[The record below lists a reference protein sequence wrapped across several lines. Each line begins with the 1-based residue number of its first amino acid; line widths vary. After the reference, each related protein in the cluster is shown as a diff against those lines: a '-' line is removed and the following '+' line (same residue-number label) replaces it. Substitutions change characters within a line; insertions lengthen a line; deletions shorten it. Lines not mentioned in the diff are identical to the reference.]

1 MDEIDSI
8 PEDDFLPATRA
19 HTHTR
24 GGLRDVVEMSN
35 VSFLVAQAQIIT
47 TVIFAYTSAAM
58 KISPEFAGN

>member
-8 PEDDFLPATRA
+8 TEDDFLPA
-19 HTHTR
+19 THTR